1 MENNKTD
8 IIGSNINIVKL
19 FILFLGI
26 PFLGYLFYTG
36 NHGNLYAY
44 YLTGYYLIIVLLF
57 SYLVSF
63 LTKFKIGKLILLIFL
78 AIFVKNNLKPIIE
91 RLNVK
96 PIETNG
102 IAFQTQL
109 AAVSWIKNDAKDQKF
124 NIDCYVPP
132 VITHSYDYLF
142 RWQNIIQSEKQE
154 KLLYTLY
161 ESDSPHPERLKAWL
175 DRQKGIGKVIYEE
188 KFGGITVQRRER
200 FKNEKN

>member
-1 MENNKTD
+1 MENNKRD
-8 IIGSNINIVKL
+8 ILKL
-19 FILFLGI
+19 FILFLGM

-36 NHGNLYAY
+36 NNGNLYAY

-78 AIFVKNNLKPIIE
+78 VIFVKNNLKPINE
-91 RLNVK
+91 RLNVN

-161 ESDSPHPERLKAWL
+161 ESDSPHPERLEVWL
-175 DRQKGIGKVIYEE
+175 GRQKGIGKVIYEE
-188 KFGGITVQRRER
+188 KFGGITVQKRER
-200 FKNEKN
+200 ITELRIKN